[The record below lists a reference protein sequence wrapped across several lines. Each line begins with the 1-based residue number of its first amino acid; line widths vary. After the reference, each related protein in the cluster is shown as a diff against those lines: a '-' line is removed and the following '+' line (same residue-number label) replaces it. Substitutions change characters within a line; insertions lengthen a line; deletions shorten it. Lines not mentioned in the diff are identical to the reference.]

1 MEGKDTDHLR
11 TSSAGRFDIYE
22 PVKIHWFEYMEEVVC
37 DRDDLILNPLFIF
50 EPVKGLEYW
59 RDVNMF
65 GSAGNGTCKSILNM
79 LQALNL
85 SDG

>member
-1 MEGKDTDHLR
+1 MKV
-11 TSSAGRFDIYE
+11 F
-22 PVKIHWFEYMEEVVC
+22 WFGYMEEVEC
-37 DRDDLILNPLFIF
+37 DRDDLILNPFFNF

-59 RDVNMF
+59 RDVKMF

-79 LQALNL
+79 LKARNL